1 MWHCGAGTTT
11 QHACDTRELT
21 SHSWVRVKVR
31 IRVTVRVVVQACGI
45 IAVGAG
51 TSMPHA
57 CDTRDLR
64 DVDYQIRDGPTL
76 RCTH

>member
-1 MWHCGAGTTT
+1 M
-11 QHACDTRELT
+11 
-21 SHSWVRVKVR
+21 
-31 IRVTVRVVVQACGI
+31 VRVVVQACGI

-64 DVDYQIRDGPTL
+64 DVDYQIRAGPTL
-76 RCTH
+76 GCILWDVN